1 MAKESKVEQERI
13 YTIPL
18 RAAKNAPRWR
28 RSKRAIREIFEYL
41 SRHLK
46 ADVENIKLDSSINE
60 KIWERSSGKPPNKVT
75 IRAMKFE
82 DGIVEAELVKE
93 GQS

>member
-1 MAKESKVEQERI
+1 MLMAKEGKVEQERI

-18 RAAKNAPRWR
+18 RAVKNAPKWR
-28 RSKRAIREIFEYL
+28 RSKKAISEIFIYL

-46 ADVENIKLDSSINE
+46 ADIENIKLDSSINE
-60 KIWERSSGKPPNKVT
+60 KIWERSSGKPPNKITV
-75 IRAMKFE
+75 RAMKFE

-93 GQS
+93 A